1 MTVQAESPLTP
12 MALQTAVE
20 LVLVS
25 DVRLPAGNEALP
37 IAPRRW
43 LWLNADAN
51 EIEIVTASGAVVV
64 DVDGKWTAF
73 TCSGAAARRAFA
85 AAFEVGTVLEPR
97 GCASVAIFDCPA
109 VLARKGQESF
119 IVCVQSSY
127 AASFEAA
134 YAVAA
139 GAAPAGSSGASTRP

>member
-1 MTVQAESPLTP
+1 MTVPVESPLTP
-12 MALQTAVE
+12 MALLTAVE

-25 DVRLPAGNEALP
+25 DVPLPAGSEALP

-85 AAFEVGTVLEPR
+85 TAIEVGTVLEPR

-109 VLARKGQESF
+109 VLARKGQEGF